1 MKISGGGRTSGL
13 EITVFLSNEQ
23 KQRFVAC
30 SLYKKSESLNL
41 ESFLQDSSKTTYI
54 ILYPESLLLQ
64 VTSLGVLKR
73 RLTLRPTRCSW
84 HKQVMG
90 FSGRD
95 LCFVCLVIL
104 ACLVCKLPGVRA
116 LTQRIWHERSHAR
129 LFLEIGSTFTSYTS
143 VAVSYVYLAFHP
155 SIHPSIQSNPIRSN
169 LV

>member
-1 MKISGGGRTSGL
+1 MGERPGWRQQF
-13 EITVFLSNEQ
+13 FLSNEQ

-95 LCFVCLVIL
+95 PLFVWWSWLALFANCRELELWHKGYDIKGAMQGYFLKSEVLSHPIL
-104 ACLVCKLPGVRA
+104 QL
-116 LTQRIWHERSHAR
+116 
-129 LFLEIGSTFTSYTS
+129 LFRMSIL
-143 VAVSYVYLAFHP
+143 L
-155 SIHPSIQSNPIRSN
+155 SIHPSIHLSN
-169 LV
+169 LIQSDPI

>member
-1 MKISGGGRTSGL
+1 MILYEDTLKLIPHSISCTEGL
-13 EITVFLSNEQ
+13 GYFIPHEDKWWWANVRVGDNSFLSTEQ

-116 LTQRIWHERSHAR
+116 LTQRI
-129 LFLEIGSTFTSYTS
+129 
-143 VAVSYVYLAFHP
+143 
-155 SIHPSIQSNPIRSN
+155 
-169 LV
+169 

>member
-1 MKISGGGRTSGL
+1 MGERPGWRQQF
-13 EITVFLSNEQ
+13 FLSNEQ

-95 LCFVCLVIL
+95 PFFVCLVIL

-116 LTQRIWHERSHAR
+116 LTQRIWHKRSHAGYFLKSEVLSHPILQL
-129 LFLEIGSTFTSYTS
+129 LFRMSIL
-143 VAVSYVYLAFHP
+143 L
-155 SIHPSIQSNPIRSN
+155 SIHPSIHLSN
-169 LV
+169 LIQSDPI